1 MTRDTRSTFEEKLR
15 AVWIER
21 NGTGTDACSTCRPPH
36 ICAWHEAMIDDIRD
50 LIKSE
55 VINVERDIYIK
66 NTYPV
71 FHSVEEYIEHIVKIR
86 RQLRKEL
93 VAIVDGKDN
102 T

>member
-50 LIKSE
+50 LIKSD
-55 VINVERDIYIK
+55 VIGE
-66 NTYPV
+66 NTTNEL
-71 FHSVEEYIEHIVKIR
+71 FSEQTRRIMNGMKIEQR
-86 RQLRKEL
+86 
-93 VAIVDGKDN
+93 AIVDDGRDN